1 MPRLPDDTRI
11 YAIGDV
17 HGERRLLENLLEQ
30 IKDDAGIRKPAATQ
44 RLIFLGDYV
53 DRGPDTCGVVERLLS
68 GLPAGFQHEFLMGNH
83 ERMLLDV
90 LADAE
95 KLSLWLYNGGEQAL
109 ASYGLTPRMLR
120 NLGRGREAARAI
132 DDAIGA
138 RHLEFYRGL
147 RFSTCHG
154 GYFFTHAGV
163 RPGITLDAQKPS
175 DLIWI
180 REPFLSFTGTLE
192 KIVVHGHTPVPVPA
206 VRPHRIGIDTG
217 AFQTGRLTAVR
228 LEGDEVAFLTATG

>member
-1 MPRLPDDTRI
+1 MPRLTDDTRI
-11 YAIGDV
+11 YAVGDV
-17 HGERRLLENLLEQ
+17 HGERRLLEELLEM
-30 IKDDAGIRKPAATQ
+30 IKDDARGREPVATQ

-53 DRGPDTCGVVERLLS
+53 DRGPDTHGVVERLLT
-68 GLPAGFQHEFLMGNH
+68 GLPPGFQPEFLMGNH
-83 ERMLLDV
+83 ERLLLDA
-90 LADAE
+90 LDAGD
-95 KLSLWLYNGGEQAL
+95 KLSLWLYNGGEPAL
-109 ASYGLTPRMLR
+109 ASYGLTPRTLR
-120 NLGRGREAARAI
+120 NLGRGSEAARAI

-138 RHLEFYRGL
+138 RHLEFYRTLQLSATYGD
-147 RFSTCHG
+147 
-154 GYFFTHAGV
+154 YFFTHAGV

-206 VRPHRIGIDTG
+206 IRPHRIGIDTG

-228 LEGDEVAFLTATG
+228 LEGDDVSFLTASG